1 MKKRSDFF
9 GLAVLTVV
17 LSYALTVGATFNGI
31 LDPSF
36 PPLSLGLM
44 TLLAGGWLVLH
55 WRNKWRWHR
64 TSLDTVFLLWILA
77 FGVSLV
83 GNTDAWRRIA
93 IGLWY
98 VGLYIGIWYMLHDLL
113 ANRAI
118 SRAVIIDALLI
129 AGFVITLLGFV
140 QLKMWL
146 QQVVESGMF
155 FMPPRP
161 VSVFGN
167 PNFLSDFLIVLTP
180 LTLSR
185 WVMAR
190 AKPVKVLLAAY
201 ALMQLGLLF
210 LTSSRGAWIG
220 IAFGLVLWFWL
231 VASRNERLTRTRIL
245 AWWQAQ
251 PLRLKGLAAAVAVI
265 GLLGAA
271 GLGLYLL
278 RSLNDPGRSSDLRAE
293 IYSAAVQLFAEKPLT
308 GQGLFTFGRGL
319 VRLPGI
325 NPDKPHSHAH
335 NVPLHIAAELG
346 VVGIAALLVT
356 LYASYRTVKRNWQT
370 STAQGRLLLAGSAAA
385 VVSVGIHQL
394 TDMPIMM
401 PAIAL
406 SGLIALILAL
416 APAEPEAVVP
426 SWSRF
431 GHPVEMV
438 GIWVVLIV
446 SGFWNSGVYQQYVDV
461 LAQAEQTNEFRQ
473 AAEQMQPVIDA
484 DPNLSLYYLQQGM
497 LYGMAASQG
506 DTDAAQAGIAAY
518 EQFIQ
523 LDPGYAVAWANLA
536 GLHWQLGDRE
546 VAVDAL
552 QQAARLDSA
561 EWNLQALL
569 GRYAAA
575 MGNEEAANAA
585 YTEAL
590 RLYPDASLYTEL
602 EAFAKAY
609 PEKVDVTKMTPT
621 ARVVQL
627 LEAGQVEEAKTVWAA
642 VPLPASAPK
651 LVIDS
656 LLALGSGDVDTA
668 AAALSKAEL
677 LVATPVEQ
685 AWVQLGKARMAAA
698 IGSSDLAD
706 QELLA
711 AEQALVQKPLDTD
724 DITLINIAYA
734 QFLQVALQRQY
745 LPQVDY
751 RTDPVLIYLL
761 DRSGSE

>member
-1 MKKRSDFF
+1 LKKRSDFF
-9 GLAVLTVV
+9 GLAILTVV

-36 PPLSLGLM
+36 HPLSLGLM
-44 TLLAGGWLVLH
+44 SLLAGGWLVLH

-64 TSLDTVFLLWILA
+64 TSLDTVFLLWMLA
-77 FGVSLV
+77 FAVSLV

-98 VGLYIGIWYMLHDLL
+98 VGLYIGIWYLLHDLL

-118 SRAVIIDALLI
+118 NRVVIIDALLI

-146 QQVVESGMF
+146 QQVAASGAF
-155 FMPPRP
+155 IMPPRP

-167 PNFLSDFLIVLTP
+167 PNFLSDFLIVIIP

-185 WVMAR
+185 WYMAR
-190 AKPVKVLLAAY
+190 AMPIKVLLAAY

-220 IAFGLVLWFWL
+220 IAIGLVLWFWL
-231 VASRNERLTRTRIL
+231 VASRNERLTRTRIR
-245 AWWQAQ
+245 AWWQDQ
-251 PLRLKGLAAAVAVI
+251 SPRLKGFAVVVAVAGI
-265 GLLGAA
+265 LGAA
-271 GLGLYLL
+271 GIGLYLL
-278 RSLNDPGRSSDLRAE
+278 RSLNDPGRSSDLRGE
-293 IYSAAVQLFAEKPLT
+293 IYTAAVQLFAEKPLT

-335 NVPLHIAAELG
+335 DLPLQIAAELG
-346 VVGIAALLVT
+346 IVGLAALVIT
-356 LYASYRTVKRNWQT
+356 LYVAYRTTRRNWQA
-370 STAQGRLLLAGSAAA
+370 STAQGRLLLAGSLAA
-385 VVSVGIHQL
+385 VVSVGVHQL
-394 TDMPIMM
+394 TDVPIMM
-401 PAIAL
+401 PALAL

-416 APAEPEAVVP
+416 APAEPEAVAP

-438 GIWVVLIV
+438 GIWVLLIV

-461 LAQAEQTNEFRQ
+461 LAQAEKTNEYRQ
-473 AAEQMQPVIDA
+473 AAEDLQPVIDA

-497 LYGMAASQG
+497 LYGMAASRG
-506 DTDAAQAGIAAY
+506 DTQAAQSGIAAY

-536 GLHWQLGDRE
+536 VLHWQLGDRE

-552 QQAARLDSA
+552 QQATRLDGA

-569 GRYAAA
+569 GRYAAS
-575 MGNEEAANAA
+575 MGNEDAANAA

-602 EAFAKAY
+602 EPFAEAH
-609 PEKVDVTKMTPT
+609 PETVDATKMTVT
-621 ARVVQL
+621 ARVVHL
-627 LEAGQVEEAKTVWAA
+627 LAEGQVDEAKMVWAA
-642 VPLPASAPK
+642 QPLPASAPK

-656 LLALGSGDVDTA
+656 LLALASGDVDMA
-668 AAALSKAEL
+668 ATALSKAEL
-677 LVATPVEQ
+677 LVGTPVEQ
-685 AWVQLGKARMAAA
+685 AWVHLGKARMAQA

-711 AEQALVQKPLDTD
+711 AEQSLVQKPLATD

-734 QFLQVALQRQY
+734 QFLQVALERQY